1 MSNIR
6 EVIIEI
12 IKSTLSDSDVSLTSE
27 LTNDS
32 VLLECGLDSLG
43 FAIVV
48 AELESELGFDPFVIM
63 ESPVYPKTLLDFINI
78 YEAQGKGLK

>member
-78 YEAQGKGLK
+78 YEVQGKGLK